1 MYSRLVQ
8 FRFVESSLK
17 RKIQAALS
25 TSVSIDA
32 HSFVRKGSRAQR
44 TQSLRAELFT
54 SLFLWLP
61 CDETFPS
68 RNESDQA
75 LRSQRRELRLAESPT
90 TVRVVPER
98 ARTTLFRGGKT
109 RARSRKSL
117 TVLRNA
123 PTCISTDPSNTSFRS
138 GRTRRNDGPDQEFVF
153 CSAVAALRPPSGC
166 QRFGRVQCLSAP
178 ASTLHAARLRQLCAS
193 PQRNSH
199 SATVPWCAW
208 L

>member
-1 MYSRLVQ
+1 MRFLGSTHFSVLPQAARTRAAPRTHAHCKSVTARARTRIGVCSRLVQ
-8 FRFVESSLK
+8 FRFVESSLN

-32 HSFVRKGSRAQR
+32 HSFVRKGSRTQR

-75 LRSQRRELRLAESPT
+75 LRSQRELRLAESST

-98 ARTTLFRGGKT
+98 ARTTLFRG
-109 RARSRKSL
+109 RQDARTFSQVAHGSQECTNVYQYRPFQHKFPL
-117 TVLRNA
+117 GENA
-123 PTCISTDPSNTSFRS
+123 S
-138 GRTRRNDGPDQEFVF
+138 Q
-153 CSAVAALRPPSGC
+153 
-166 QRFGRVQCLSAP
+166 
-178 ASTLHAARLRQLCAS
+178 
-193 PQRNSH
+193 
-199 SATVPWCAW
+199 
-208 L
+208 